1 MSYTNNHLQPF
12 FARMAS
18 IQKKASSALVFFVLL
33 ACLLPVQAEQLTAL
47 DQKNIRS
54 VVEGQMAAFANDDA
68 NKAISY
74 AAPNVRQA
82 VGSAARFMSMVRRDY
97 PMVYRPASSTFL
109 QPESLSG
116 EVLQRVHLTDV
127 PISLSRDTPVKFT
140 NASFISVILPSVLRV
155 INGSRLASIRL
166 SE

>member
-1 MSYTNNHLQPF
+1 MSYMNNHLQPF
-12 FARMAS
+12 FSRIAG
-18 IQKKASSALVFFVLL
+18 IQKKASSALIFFVLL

-68 NKAISY
+68 DKAFSY

-82 VGSAARFMSMVRRDY
+82 VGSAARFMTMVSRDY

-109 QPESLSG
+109 QPESVSG
-116 EVLQRVHLTDV
+116 EVLQRVHLTDASGHSWLA
-127 PISLSRDTPVKFT
+127 IYSLEHQKDKSWRITGC
-140 NASFISVILPSVLRV
+140 SVQENKGRM
-155 INGSRLASIRL
+155 A
-166 SE
+166 

>member
-1 MSYTNNHLQPF
+1 MSYMNNHLQPF

-18 IQKKASSALVFFVLL
+18 IQKKALSALIFFVLL
-33 ACLLPVQAEQLTAL
+33 ACLLPVRAEQLTAL

-68 NKAISY
+68 NKAFSY

-82 VGSAARFMSMVRRDY
+82 VGSAARFMTMVRRDY

-116 EVLQRVHLTDV
+116 EVLQRVHLTDASGNSWLA
-127 PISLSRDTPVKFT
+127 IYSLEHQKDKSWRITGC
-140 NASFISVILPSVLRV
+140 SVQENKGRM
-155 INGSRLASIRL
+155 A
-166 SE
+166 

>member
-1 MSYTNNHLQPF
+1 MNNHLQPF

-18 IQKKASSALVFFVLL
+18 IQIKASSALIFFVLL
-33 ACLLPVQAEQLTAL
+33 ACFLPVRAEQLTTL

-68 NKAISY
+68 NKAFSY

-82 VGSAARFMSMVRRDY
+82 VGSAARFMTMVRRDY

-116 EVLQRVHLTDV
+116 EVLQRVHLTDASGNSWLA
-127 PISLSRDTPVKFT
+127 IYSLEHQKDKSWRITGC
-140 NASFISVILPSVLRV
+140 SVQENKGRM
-155 INGSRLASIRL
+155 A
-166 SE
+166 

>member
-1 MSYTNNHLQPF
+1 MSYMNNHLQPF
-12 FARMAS
+12 FARMAC
-18 IQKKASSALVFFVLL
+18 IQIKASSALMFFVLL
-33 ACLLPVQAEQLTAL
+33 AFLLPVRAEQLTVL

-68 NKAISY
+68 NKAFSY

-82 VGSAARFMSMVRRDY
+82 VGSAARFMTMVRRDY

-116 EVLQRVHLTDV
+116 EVLQRVHLTDASGNSWLA
-127 PISLSRDTPVKFT
+127 IYSLEHQKDKSWRITGC
-140 NASFISVILPSVLRV
+140 SVQENKGRM
-155 INGSRLASIRL
+155 A
-166 SE
+166 